1 MNPTHLSILLGVL
14 ALTGAGIL
22 IIRGYNAKGI
32 LFTIGITLMI
42 LAYALGQDITKTPGG
57 DPVADLTN
65 HIYGLFESRGGGLG
79 MIIMILIGF
88 SAYMSHI
95 GANDV
100 VIRVLYKPLR
110 HIRSPYILLAGGFLL
125 GALMSLAINSAT
137 ALGVFLMATLFP
149 IMVRLGISA
158 PSAAAICSSTTLVN
172 LSPTAAD
179 LILAAKKAEADLVH
193 FSFEIIIPMSIVAL
207 ICVAIAH
214 YYWQRYCDRREGLG
228 QNTHDALE
236 TAEATALK
244 TDAPVYYFILPFLPI
259 AGLFLYNG
267 NILPEIKLGGLVV
280 LTILISALIEYLRSM
295 DARKVYDGLEICY
308 RGMAEGF
315 SSVVVL
321 LVAAGIFAHGLET
334 IGFVKALLG
343 AIQGDSAATIIML
356 YHPRRRHRRRLR
368 QRRLLRLRRT
378 RPQTRRTNGHQP
390 RLPHRAD
397 DASLE
402 HWPGRIAHLRRHR
415 RCLWRG
421 QNLAAAAGQT
431 QRRPGTGRRYRR
443 RRLHHAVRAENNP
456 VTAQRTHPKPTT
468 RHRVCLPFES
478 PGVSRNVC

>member
-356 YHPRRRHRRRLR
+356 ALVIIT
-368 QRRLLRLRRT
+368 LVV
-378 RPQTRRTNGHQP
+378 
-390 RLPHRAD
+390 A
-397 DASLE
+397 
-402 HWPGRIAHLRRHR
+402 IAAGSGNAAFFAFVELAPK
-415 RCLWRG
+415 
-421 QNLAAAAGQT
+421 LAAQMGINPAYLIAPMMQVSNIGRVVSPISGVIVAVSGAGKISPLLLVK
-431 QRRPGTGRRYRR
+431 RN
-443 RRLHHAVRAENNP
+443 AVPAL
-456 VTAQRTHPKPTT
+456 VGVIVVVAYTMLFVPKITP
-468 RHRVCLPFES
+468 
-478 PGVSRNVC
+478 

>member
-1 MNPTHLSILLGVL
+1 MNPAYLSILLGVL

-179 LILAAKKAEADLVH
+179 LILAAKKAGADFVE
-193 FSFEIIIPMSIVAL
+193 FSFQIIIPMSIVAL

-228 QNTHDALE
+228 QNAHDALE
-236 TAEATALK
+236 AAEATALK

-267 NILPEIKLGGLVV
+267 NILPEIELGGLVV

-356 YHPRRRHRRRLR
+356 ALVVIT
-368 QRRLLRLRRT
+368 LVV
-378 RPQTRRTNGHQP
+378 
-390 RLPHRAD
+390 A
-397 DASLE
+397 
-402 HWPGRIAHLRRHR
+402 IAAGSGNAAFFAFVELAPK
-415 RCLWRG
+415 
-421 QNLAAAAGQT
+421 LAAQMGINPAYLIAPMMQVSNIGRVVSPISGVIVAVSGAGKISPLLLVK
-431 QRRPGTGRRYRR
+431 RN
-443 RRLHHAVRAENNP
+443 AVPALVGVIVV
-456 VTAQRTHPKPTT
+456 VTYTMLFVPKITP
-468 RHRVCLPFES
+468 
-478 PGVSRNVC
+478 

>member
-1 MNPTHLSILLGVL
+1 MNPAYLSILLGVL

-32 LFTIGITLMI
+32 LFSIGITLMI

-179 LILAAKKAEADLVH
+179 LILAAEKAEADFVH

-356 YHPRRRHRRRLR
+356 ALVVIT
-368 QRRLLRLRRT
+368 LVV
-378 RPQTRRTNGHQP
+378 
-390 RLPHRAD
+390 A
-397 DASLE
+397 
-402 HWPGRIAHLRRHR
+402 IAAGSGNAAFFAFVELAPK
-415 RCLWRG
+415 
-421 QNLAAAAGQT
+421 LAAQMGINPAYLIAPMMQVSNIGRVVSPISGVIVAVSGAGKISPLLLVK
-431 QRRPGTGRRYRR
+431 RN
-443 RRLHHAVRAENNP
+443 AVPAL
-456 VTAQRTHPKPTT
+456 VGVIVVVAYTMLFVPKITP
-468 RHRVCLPFES
+468 
-478 PGVSRNVC
+478 

>member
-179 LILAAKKAEADLVH
+179 LILAAKKAEADIVH

-236 TAEATALK
+236 AAEATALK

-267 NILPEIKLGGLVV
+267 NILPEIELGGLVV

-356 YHPRRRHRRRLR
+356 ALVAIT
-368 QRRLLRLRRT
+368 LVV
-378 RPQTRRTNGHQP
+378 
-390 RLPHRAD
+390 A
-397 DASLE
+397 
-402 HWPGRIAHLRRHR
+402 IAAGSGNAAFFAFVELAPK
-415 RCLWRG
+415 
-421 QNLAAAAGQT
+421 LAAQMGINPAYLIAPMMQVSNIGRVVSPISGVIVAVSGAGKISPLLLVK
-431 QRRPGTGRRYRR
+431 RN
-443 RRLHHAVRAENNP
+443 AVPAL
-456 VTAQRTHPKPTT
+456 VGVIVVVAYTMLFVPKITP
-468 RHRVCLPFES
+468 
-478 PGVSRNVC
+478 

>member
-32 LFTIGITLMI
+32 LFSIGITLMI

-179 LILAAKKAEADLVH
+179 LILAAKKAEADIVH

-228 QNTHDALE
+228 QNAHDALE
-236 TAEATALK
+236 AAEATALK

-267 NILPEIKLGGLVV
+267 NILPEIELGGLVV

-356 YHPRRRHRRRLR
+356 ALVVITLVVAIAAGSGNAAFFAFVELAPKLAAQMGINPAYLIAPMM
-368 QRRLLRLRRT
+368 QVS
-378 RPQTRRTNGHQP
+378 NI
-390 RLPHRAD
+390 
-397 DASLE
+397 
-402 HWPGRIAHLRRHR
+402 GRIVSPISGVIVAVS
-415 RCLWRG
+415 G
-421 QNLAAAAGQT
+421 AGKISPLLLVK
-431 QRRPGTGRRYRR
+431 RN
-443 RRLHHAVRAENNP
+443 AVPAL
-456 VTAQRTHPKPTT
+456 VGVIVVVAYTMLFVPKITP
-468 RHRVCLPFES
+468 
-478 PGVSRNVC
+478 

>member
-1 MNPTHLSILLGVL
+1 MNPAYLSILLGVL

-32 LFTIGITLMI
+32 LFSIGITLMI

-228 QNTHDALE
+228 QNAHDALE
-236 TAEATALK
+236 AAEATALK

-280 LTILISALIEYLRSM
+280 LTILVSALIEYLRSM

-356 YHPRRRHRRRLR
+356 ALVVIT
-368 QRRLLRLRRT
+368 LVV
-378 RPQTRRTNGHQP
+378 
-390 RLPHRAD
+390 A
-397 DASLE
+397 
-402 HWPGRIAHLRRHR
+402 IAAGSGNAAFFAFVELAPK
-415 RCLWRG
+415 
-421 QNLAAAAGQT
+421 LAAQMGINPAYLIAPMMQVSNIGRVVSPISGVIVAVSGAGKISPLLLVK
-431 QRRPGTGRRYRR
+431 RN
-443 RRLHHAVRAENNP
+443 AVPAL
-456 VTAQRTHPKPTT
+456 VGVIVVVAYTMLFVPKITP
-468 RHRVCLPFES
+468 
-478 PGVSRNVC
+478 

>member
-32 LFTIGITLMI
+32 LFSIGITLMI

-179 LILAAKKAEADLVH
+179 LILAAEKAEADFVH

-228 QNTHDALE
+228 QNAHDALE
-236 TAEATALK
+236 AAEATALK
-244 TDAPVYYFILPFLPI
+244 TDAPVYYFIQPFLPI

-267 NILPEIKLGGLVV
+267 NILPEIELGGLVV

-356 YHPRRRHRRRLR
+356 ALVVIT
-368 QRRLLRLRRT
+368 LVV
-378 RPQTRRTNGHQP
+378 
-390 RLPHRAD
+390 A
-397 DASLE
+397 
-402 HWPGRIAHLRRHR
+402 IAAGSGNAAFFAFVELAPK
-415 RCLWRG
+415 
-421 QNLAAAAGQT
+421 LAAQMGINPAYLIAPMMQVSNIGRVVSPISGVIVAVSGAGKISPLLLVK
-431 QRRPGTGRRYRR
+431 RN
-443 RRLHHAVRAENNP
+443 AVPAL
-456 VTAQRTHPKPTT
+456 VGVIVVVAYTMLFVPKITP
-468 RHRVCLPFES
+468 
-478 PGVSRNVC
+478 

>member
-1 MNPTHLSILLGVL
+1 MNPAYLSILLGVL

-179 LILAAKKAEADLVH
+179 LILAAKKAGADFVE
-193 FSFEIIIPMSIVAL
+193 FSFQIIIPMSIVAL

-228 QNTHDALE
+228 QNAHDALE
-236 TAEATALK
+236 AAEATALK

-267 NILPEIKLGGLVV
+267 NILPEIELGGLVV

-356 YHPRRRHRRRLR
+356 ALVVIT
-368 QRRLLRLRRT
+368 LVV
-378 RPQTRRTNGHQP
+378 
-390 RLPHRAD
+390 A
-397 DASLE
+397 
-402 HWPGRIAHLRRHR
+402 IAAGSGNAAFFAFVELAPK
-415 RCLWRG
+415 
-421 QNLAAAAGQT
+421 LAAQMGINPAYLIAPMMQVSNIGRVVSPISGVIVAVSGAGKISPLLLVK
-431 QRRPGTGRRYRR
+431 RN
-443 RRLHHAVRAENNP
+443 AVPAL
-456 VTAQRTHPKPTT
+456 VGVIVVVAYTMLFVPKITP
-468 RHRVCLPFES
+468 
-478 PGVSRNVC
+478 

>member
-32 LFTIGITLMI
+32 LFSIGITLMI

-110 HIRSPYILLAGGFLL
+110 HIRSPYLLLAGGFLL

-179 LILAAKKAEADLVH
+179 LILAAKKAEADIVH

-267 NILPEIKLGGLVV
+267 NILPEIELGGLVV

-356 YHPRRRHRRRLR
+356 ALVVIT
-368 QRRLLRLRRT
+368 LVV
-378 RPQTRRTNGHQP
+378 
-390 RLPHRAD
+390 A
-397 DASLE
+397 
-402 HWPGRIAHLRRHR
+402 IAAGSGNAAFFAFVELAPK
-415 RCLWRG
+415 
-421 QNLAAAAGQT
+421 LAAQMGINPAYLIAPMMQVSNIGRVVSPISGVIVAVSGAGKISPLLLVK
-431 QRRPGTGRRYRR
+431 RN
-443 RRLHHAVRAENNP
+443 AVPAL
-456 VTAQRTHPKPTT
+456 VGVIVVVAYTMLFVPKITP
-468 RHRVCLPFES
+468 
-478 PGVSRNVC
+478 

>member
-32 LFTIGITLMI
+32 LFSIGITLMI

-356 YHPRRRHRRRLR
+356 ALVVIT
-368 QRRLLRLRRT
+368 LVV
-378 RPQTRRTNGHQP
+378 
-390 RLPHRAD
+390 A
-397 DASLE
+397 
-402 HWPGRIAHLRRHR
+402 IAAGSGNAAFFAFVELAPK
-415 RCLWRG
+415 
-421 QNLAAAAGQT
+421 LAAQMGINPAYLIAPMMQVSNIGRVVSPISGVIVAVSGAGKISPLLLVK
-431 QRRPGTGRRYRR
+431 RN
-443 RRLHHAVRAENNP
+443 AVPAL
-456 VTAQRTHPKPTT
+456 VGVIVVVAYTMLFVPKITP
-468 RHRVCLPFES
+468 
-478 PGVSRNVC
+478 

>member
-1 MNPTHLSILLGVL
+1 MNSTYLSILLGVA
-14 ALTGAGIL
+14 ALIAAGGF
-22 IIRGYNAKGI
+22 IIKGYNAKGV
-32 LFTIGITLMI
+32 LFSIGITLMAI
-42 LAYALGQDITKTPGG
+42 AYAMGNAITKTPGG

-65 HIYGLFESRGGGLG
+65 HIYGLFENRGGGLG

-179 LILAAKKAEADLVH
+179 LILAAEKAEADFVH
-193 FSFEIIIPMSIVAL
+193 FSFKIIIPMSIVAL

-228 QNTHDALE
+228 QNAHDALE
-236 TAEATALK
+236 AAEATALK

-267 NILPEIKLGGLVV
+267 NILPEIELGGLVV

-356 YHPRRRHRRRLR
+356 ALVVIT
-368 QRRLLRLRRT
+368 LVV
-378 RPQTRRTNGHQP
+378 
-390 RLPHRAD
+390 A
-397 DASLE
+397 
-402 HWPGRIAHLRRHR
+402 IAAGSGNAAFFAFVELAPK
-415 RCLWRG
+415 
-421 QNLAAAAGQT
+421 LAAQMGINPAYLIAPMMQVSNIGRVVSPISGVIVAVSGAGNLSPMLLVKRTAIPTLAALAVIVLYT
-431 QRRPGTGRRYRR
+431 LIFVP
-443 RRLHHAVRAENNP
+443 LHLPAVAP
-456 VTAQRTHPKPTT
+456 
-468 RHRVCLPFES
+468 
-478 PGVSRNVC
+478 

>member
-32 LFTIGITLMI
+32 LFSIGITLMI

-110 HIRSPYILLAGGFLL
+110 HIRSPYLLLAGGFLL

-179 LILAAKKAEADLVH
+179 LILAAKKAEADIVH

-228 QNTHDALE
+228 QNAHDALE
-236 TAEATALK
+236 AAEATALK

-267 NILPEIKLGGLVV
+267 NILPEIELGGLVV

-321 LVAAGIFAHGLET
+321 LVSAGIFAHGLET

-356 YHPRRRHRRRLR
+356 ALVVITLVVAIAAGSGNAAFFAFVELAPKLAAQMGINPAYLIAPMM
-368 QRRLLRLRRT
+368 QVS
-378 RPQTRRTNGHQP
+378 NI
-390 RLPHRAD
+390 
-397 DASLE
+397 
-402 HWPGRIAHLRRHR
+402 GRIVSPISGVIVAVS
-415 RCLWRG
+415 G
-421 QNLAAAAGQT
+421 AGKISPLLLVK
-431 QRRPGTGRRYRR
+431 RN
-443 RRLHHAVRAENNP
+443 AVPAL
-456 VTAQRTHPKPTT
+456 VGVIVVVAYTMLFVPKITP
-468 RHRVCLPFES
+468 
-478 PGVSRNVC
+478 

>member
-179 LILAAKKAEADLVH
+179 LILAAEKAEADFVH

-267 NILPEIKLGGLVV
+267 NILPEIELGGLVV

-356 YHPRRRHRRRLR
+356 ALVAIT
-368 QRRLLRLRRT
+368 LVV
-378 RPQTRRTNGHQP
+378 
-390 RLPHRAD
+390 A
-397 DASLE
+397 
-402 HWPGRIAHLRRHR
+402 IAAGSGNAAFFAFVELAPK
-415 RCLWRG
+415 
-421 QNLAAAAGQT
+421 LAAQMGINPAYLIAPMMQVSNIGRVVSPVSGVIVAVSGAGKISPLLLVK
-431 QRRPGTGRRYRR
+431 RN
-443 RRLHHAVRAENNP
+443 AVPAL
-456 VTAQRTHPKPTT
+456 VGVIVVVAYTMLFVPKITP
-468 RHRVCLPFES
+468 
-478 PGVSRNVC
+478 

>member
-1 MNPTHLSILLGVL
+1 MNPAYLSILLGVL

-32 LFTIGITLMI
+32 LFSIGITLMI

-65 HIYGLFESRGGGLG
+65 HIYGLFENRGGGLG

-236 TAEATALK
+236 TAEAAALK

-267 NILPEIKLGGLVV
+267 NILPEIELGGLVV

-321 LVAAGIFAHGLET
+321 LAAAGIFAFFA
-334 IGFVKALLG
+334 FVELAPK
-343 AIQGDSAATIIML
+343 
-356 YHPRRRHRRRLR
+356 
-368 QRRLLRLRRT
+368 
-378 RPQTRRTNGHQP
+378 
-390 RLPHRAD
+390 
-397 DASLE
+397 
-402 HWPGRIAHLRRHR
+402 
-415 RCLWRG
+415 
-421 QNLAAAAGQT
+421 LAAQMGINPAYLIAPMMQVSNIGRVVSPISGVIVAVSGAGKISPLLLVK
-431 QRRPGTGRRYRR
+431 RN
-443 RRLHHAVRAENNP
+443 AVPAL
-456 VTAQRTHPKPTT
+456 VGVIVVVAYTMLFVPKITP
-468 RHRVCLPFES
+468 
-478 PGVSRNVC
+478 

>member
-32 LFTIGITLMI
+32 LFSIGITLMI

-65 HIYGLFESRGGGLG
+65 HIYGLFENRGGGLG

-110 HIRSPYILLAGGFLL
+110 HIRSPYLLLAGGFLL

-179 LILAAKKAEADLVH
+179 LILAAEKAEADLVH

-267 NILPEIKLGGLVV
+267 NILPEIELGGLVV

-356 YHPRRRHRRRLR
+356 ALVVIT
-368 QRRLLRLRRT
+368 LVV
-378 RPQTRRTNGHQP
+378 
-390 RLPHRAD
+390 A
-397 DASLE
+397 
-402 HWPGRIAHLRRHR
+402 IAAGSGNAAFFAFVELAPK
-415 RCLWRG
+415 
-421 QNLAAAAGQT
+421 LAAQMGINPAYLIAPMMQVSNIGRVVSPISGVIVAVSGAGKISPLLLVK
-431 QRRPGTGRRYRR
+431 RN
-443 RRLHHAVRAENNP
+443 AVPAL
-456 VTAQRTHPKPTT
+456 VGVIVVVAYTMLFVPKITP
-468 RHRVCLPFES
+468 
-478 PGVSRNVC
+478 

>member
-1 MNPTHLSILLGVL
+1 MNPAYLSILLGVL

-22 IIRGYNAKGI
+22 IIRGHNAKGI

-228 QNTHDALE
+228 QNAHDALE
-236 TAEATALK
+236 AAEATALK

-267 NILPEIKLGGLVV
+267 NILPEIELGGLVV

-356 YHPRRRHRRRLR
+356 ALVVIT
-368 QRRLLRLRRT
+368 LVV
-378 RPQTRRTNGHQP
+378 
-390 RLPHRAD
+390 A
-397 DASLE
+397 
-402 HWPGRIAHLRRHR
+402 IAAGSGNAAFFAFVELAPK
-415 RCLWRG
+415 
-421 QNLAAAAGQT
+421 LAAQMGINPAYLIAPMMQVSNIGRVVSPISGVIVAVSGAGKISPLLLVK
-431 QRRPGTGRRYRR
+431 RN
-443 RRLHHAVRAENNP
+443 AVPAL
-456 VTAQRTHPKPTT
+456 VGVIVVVAYTMLFVPKITP
-468 RHRVCLPFES
+468 
-478 PGVSRNVC
+478 

>member
-1 MNPTHLSILLGVL
+1 MNPAYLSILLGVL

-22 IIRGYNAKGI
+22 IIRGHNAKGI

-95 GANDV
+95 GANDI

-267 NILPEIKLGGLVV
+267 NILPEIELGGLVV

-356 YHPRRRHRRRLR
+356 ALVVIT
-368 QRRLLRLRRT
+368 LVV
-378 RPQTRRTNGHQP
+378 
-390 RLPHRAD
+390 A
-397 DASLE
+397 
-402 HWPGRIAHLRRHR
+402 IAAGSGNAAFFAFVELAPK
-415 RCLWRG
+415 
-421 QNLAAAAGQT
+421 LAAQMGINPAYLIAPMMQVSNIGRVVSPISGVIVAVSGAGKISPLLLVK
-431 QRRPGTGRRYRR
+431 RN
-443 RRLHHAVRAENNP
+443 AVPAL
-456 VTAQRTHPKPTT
+456 VGVIVVVAYTMLFVPKITP
-468 RHRVCLPFES
+468 
-478 PGVSRNVC
+478 

>member
-1 MNPTHLSILLGVL
+1 MNPAYLSILLGVL

-32 LFTIGITLMI
+32 LFSIGITLMI

-179 LILAAKKAEADLVH
+179 LILAAEKAEADLVH

-228 QNTHDALE
+228 QNAHDALE
-236 TAEATALK
+236 AAEATALK

-356 YHPRRRHRRRLR
+356 ALVVITLVVAIAAGSGNAAFFAFVELAPKLAAQMGINPAYLIAPMM
-368 QRRLLRLRRT
+368 QVS
-378 RPQTRRTNGHQP
+378 NI
-390 RLPHRAD
+390 
-397 DASLE
+397 
-402 HWPGRIAHLRRHR
+402 GRIVSPISGVIVAVS
-415 RCLWRG
+415 G
-421 QNLAAAAGQT
+421 AGKISPLLLVK
-431 QRRPGTGRRYRR
+431 RN
-443 RRLHHAVRAENNP
+443 AVPAL
-456 VTAQRTHPKPTT
+456 VGVIVVVAYTMLFVPKITP
-468 RHRVCLPFES
+468 
-478 PGVSRNVC
+478 

>member
-32 LFTIGITLMI
+32 LFSIGITLMI

-65 HIYGLFESRGGGLG
+65 NIYGLFENRGGGLG

-179 LILAAKKAEADLVH
+179 LILAAEKAEADFVH

-356 YHPRRRHRRRLR
+356 ALVVIT
-368 QRRLLRLRRT
+368 LVV
-378 RPQTRRTNGHQP
+378 
-390 RLPHRAD
+390 A
-397 DASLE
+397 
-402 HWPGRIAHLRRHR
+402 IAAGSGNAAFFAFVELAPK
-415 RCLWRG
+415 
-421 QNLAAAAGQT
+421 LAAQMGINPAYLIAPMMQVSNIGRVVSPISGVIVAVSGAGKISPLLLVK
-431 QRRPGTGRRYRR
+431 RN
-443 RRLHHAVRAENNP
+443 AVPAL
-456 VTAQRTHPKPTT
+456 VGVIVVVAYTMLFVPKITP
-468 RHRVCLPFES
+468 
-478 PGVSRNVC
+478 

>member
-1 MNPTHLSILLGVL
+1 MNPAYLSILLGVL

-32 LFTIGITLMI
+32 LFSIGITLMI

-356 YHPRRRHRRRLR
+356 ALVVIT
-368 QRRLLRLRRT
+368 LVV
-378 RPQTRRTNGHQP
+378 
-390 RLPHRAD
+390 A
-397 DASLE
+397 
-402 HWPGRIAHLRRHR
+402 IAAGSGNAAFFAFVELAPK
-415 RCLWRG
+415 
-421 QNLAAAAGQT
+421 LAAQMGINPAYLIAPMMQVSNIGRVVSPISGVIVAVSGAGKISPLLLVK
-431 QRRPGTGRRYRR
+431 RN
-443 RRLHHAVRAENNP
+443 AVPAL
-456 VTAQRTHPKPTT
+456 VGVIVVVAYTMLFVPK
-468 RHRVCLPFES
+468 
-478 PGVSRNVC
+478 

>member
-267 NILPEIKLGGLVV
+267 NILPEIELGGLVV

-356 YHPRRRHRRRLR
+356 ALVAIT
-368 QRRLLRLRRT
+368 LVV
-378 RPQTRRTNGHQP
+378 
-390 RLPHRAD
+390 A
-397 DASLE
+397 
-402 HWPGRIAHLRRHR
+402 IAAGSGNAAFFAFVELAPK
-415 RCLWRG
+415 
-421 QNLAAAAGQT
+421 LAAQMGINPAYLIAPMMQVSNIGRVVSPISGVIVAVSGAGKISPLLLVK
-431 QRRPGTGRRYRR
+431 RN
-443 RRLHHAVRAENNP
+443 AVPAL
-456 VTAQRTHPKPTT
+456 VGVIVVVAYTMLFVPKITP
-468 RHRVCLPFES
+468 
-478 PGVSRNVC
+478 

>member
-32 LFTIGITLMI
+32 LFSIGITLMI

-267 NILPEIKLGGLVV
+267 NILPEIELGGLVV

-356 YHPRRRHRRRLR
+356 ALVAIT
-368 QRRLLRLRRT
+368 LVV
-378 RPQTRRTNGHQP
+378 
-390 RLPHRAD
+390 A
-397 DASLE
+397 
-402 HWPGRIAHLRRHR
+402 IAAGSGNAAFFAFVELAPK
-415 RCLWRG
+415 
-421 QNLAAAAGQT
+421 LAAQMGINPAYLIAPMMQVSNIGRVVSPISGVIVAVSGAGKISPLLLVK
-431 QRRPGTGRRYRR
+431 RN
-443 RRLHHAVRAENNP
+443 AVPAL
-456 VTAQRTHPKPTT
+456 VGVIVVVAYTMLFVPKITP
-468 RHRVCLPFES
+468 
-478 PGVSRNVC
+478 

>member
-1 MNPTHLSILLGVL
+1 MNPAYLSILLGVL

-32 LFTIGITLMI
+32 LFSIGITLMI

-179 LILAAKKAEADLVH
+179 LILAAEKAEADFVH

-228 QNTHDALE
+228 QNAHDALE
-236 TAEATALK
+236 AAEATALK

-356 YHPRRRHRRRLR
+356 ALVVIT
-368 QRRLLRLRRT
+368 LVV
-378 RPQTRRTNGHQP
+378 
-390 RLPHRAD
+390 A
-397 DASLE
+397 
-402 HWPGRIAHLRRHR
+402 IAAGSGNAAFFAFVELAPK
-415 RCLWRG
+415 
-421 QNLAAAAGQT
+421 LAAQMGINPAYLIAPMMQVSNIGRVVSPISGVIVAVSGAGKISPLLLVKRNSVPALVGVIVVVAYT
-431 QRRPGTGRRYRR
+431 M
-443 RRLHHAVRAENNP
+443 LFV
-456 VTAQRTHPKPTT
+456 PKITP
-468 RHRVCLPFES
+468 
-478 PGVSRNVC
+478 